1 MKEVTIKM
9 SEKELAEVNRVLS
22 ALGKKI
28 VPEELKRKTY
38 KTDIEPEEPFNY
50 TDEGPTAAEINSGG
64 TVFIHSSY
72 FDDANI
78 DEDSD
83 PHMYANKTN
92 IYLTDLRKDEIDWQ
106 GEEVEYWGTTAR
118 NLAGDLPLDLDG
130 VWCVNPYGDTC
141 TINVS
146 DHIINIHYTG
156 DGVEEDEEEKFPPKE
171 FTVATD
177 AEGRATIRKEIL
189 EASNLLAFVDTWFIF
204 TNDDGTKMYITW
216 KSDPYLIF
224 NKEEARRVKEIER
237 YGKTALRI
245 KLGKPYTNYKVTTT
259 GEEDNELITIHLDS
273 GYQIECDDEPE
284 EETDEKIK
292 DYAKQKADDKRNE
305 ELAERAVELIQQ
317 IFGDVEKIR
326 IVSGVDLT
334 DIIAKVVKA
343 ILSGKKV
350 F

>member
-9 SEKELAEVNRVLS
+9 SEKELAEVNKILG

-28 VPEELKRKTY
+28 VPEELKKKTY

-130 VWCVNPYGDTC
+130 VWECINPYGDTC
-141 TINVS
+141 TISVS
-146 DHIINIHYTG
+146 DHFIKIHYNG
-156 DGVEEDEEEKFPPKE
+156 DEVDEEEEEEEKFPPKE

-177 AEGRATIRKEIL
+177 AEGRATIRKEIF

-224 NKEEARRVKEIER
+224 NKEEAHRVKEIER
-237 YGKTALRI
+237 YGKTTLRI

-259 GEEDNELITIHLDS
+259 GEEDKEVITIHLDS
-273 GYQIECDDEPE
+273 GISDDDEPT

-292 DYAKQKADDKRNE
+292 DYAHKKNE
-305 ELAERAVELIQQ
+305 DEKVIKNTIKEILTTVEAIKKLT
-317 IFGDVEKIR
+317 
-326 IVSGVDLT
+326 GVDLSEYFE
-334 DIIAKVVKA
+334 KA
-343 ILSGKKV
+343 ITKV
-350 F
+350 LTEK